1 MISAREGPTFDGV
14 TLRIRPDL
22 DSLPAYVPGKTF
34 PGAVK
39 LASNE
44 VTEPPLPAV
53 AEAIAAAAA
62 GVNRYPDNG
71 AVALTEELAKA
82 LGVTTAEVQAG
93 CGSVTLCQNL
103 ITITSGPGD
112 EVLFGWRSFETY
124 PLATR
129 VAGATPVQVPLT
141 GDAVHDLEAMA
152 AAVTERTRLVF
163 ICNPNNPTGTVVE
176 AQALRTFLESVP
188 DDLLVA
194 LDEAYVEY
202 VRADEAHRID
212 ALALRREFPNL
223 VVLRTFSKAYG
234 LAGLRVGYAVADP
247 QVITA
252 LGKVHVPF
260 SVNSVA
266 QAAAI
271 AALGAQDQLLAR
283 TDAVAAE
290 RERVTVAVR
299 ELGYRAADSQANFV
313 WLELG
318 DDAVPFAKAATD
330 AGVVVRPFAGDGV
343 RVTVTVPEE
352 NDAFLAFARSWIS

>member
-1 MISAREGPTFDGV
+1 M

-22 DSLPAYVPGKTF
+22 DSLPTYVPGKNF
-34 PGAVK
+34 PGALK

-44 VTEPPLPAV
+44 VVEPPLPAV
-53 AEAIAAAAA
+53 TEAIAAAAT
-62 GVNRYPDNG
+62 GINRYPDNG
-71 AVALTEELAKA
+71 AVALTEALATA
-82 LGVTTAEVQAG
+82 LGVTTDQIQAG
-93 CGSVTLCQNL
+93 CGSVMLCQNL

-141 GDAVHDLEAMA
+141 GDAVYDLEAMA
-152 AAVTERTRLVF
+152 AAITDRTRLIF

-176 AQALRTFLESVP
+176 AADLRRFLERVP
-188 DDLLVA
+188 DDLIVA
-194 LDEAYVEY
+194 LDEAYIEY
-202 VRADEAHRID
+202 TRPDQAHAYD
-212 ALALRREFPNL
+212 ALELRREFPNV

-260 SVNSVA
+260 SVNSLA
-266 QAAAI
+266 QVAAI
-271 AALGAQDQLLAR
+271 AALGAREQLLAR
-283 TDAVAAE
+283 TDLVAAE
-290 RERVTVAVR
+290 RGRVTDALR
-299 ELGYRAADSQANFV
+299 QAGYRVADSQANFV

-318 DDAVPFAKAATD
+318 EEAAPFAAAATA
-330 AGVVVRPFAGDGV
+330 AGLVVRPFAGEGV
-343 RVTVTVPEE
+343 RVTVTVPTE
-352 NDAFLAFARSWIS
+352 NDVFLDFARNWIR

>member
-1 MISAREGPTFDGV
+1 M

-34 PGAVK
+34 PGALK

-62 GVNRYPDNG
+62 GINRYPDNG
-71 AVALTEELAKA
+71 AVALTEALAKHV
-82 LGVTTAEVQAG
+82 GVTPEEIQTAG
-93 CGSVTLCQNL
+93 GSVTLCQNL

-129 VAGATPVQVPLT
+129 IAGATPVQVPLT
-141 GDAVHDLEAMA
+141 GDAVYDLAAMA
-152 AAVTERTRLVF
+152 DAITDRTRLIF
-163 ICNPNNPTGTVVE
+163 LCNPNNPTGTVVAAE
-176 AQALRTFLESVP
+176 ALRAFLERVP
-188 DDLLVA
+188 SDLLVV
-194 LDEAYVEY
+194 LDEAYIEY
-202 VRADEAHRID
+202 ARLDEAHAYD
-212 ALALRREFPNL
+212 AIELRKEFGNL

-234 LAGLRVGYAVADP
+234 LAGLRVGYAVAAP
-247 QVITA
+247 EVVVA
-252 LGKVHVPF
+252 LGKVHIPF
-260 SVNSVA
+260 SVNSLA

-271 AALGAQDQLLAR
+271 AAIGARDQLLTR

-290 RERVTVAVR
+290 RARVTAALR
-299 ELGYRAADSQANFV
+299 DAGYRIADSQANFV

-318 DDAVPFAKAATD
+318 AEALPFAAAAAE
-330 AGVVVRPFAGDGV
+330 AGLIVRPFAGEGV
-343 RVTVTVPEE
+343 RVTVTVPDE
-352 NDAFLAFARSWIS
+352 NDVFLRFALERAGR